1 MSTTL
6 MKESALV
13 NEPTDRSQVVET
25 GMDPEALDRVVTS
38 VESDIDSSLHHGAV
52 VLVAR
57 RGQVVLRRGI
67 GLSDL
72 EAGRAAEPDDIFLLM
87 STAKSFTAALVL
99 RLIDRAE
106 LSFDTRVSDI
116 IPEFGVRG
124 KERVTVR
131 QLLTHT
137 GGTWAGFVPPPP
149 VPWGP
154 LWGDMDA
161 MTAAVSAQQIAHRPG
176 AHVIYNPFASY
187 NILGEIVRRLDSA
200 KRSFRDIAKQEL
212 FDPLG
217 MNDTSFGLRRDAP
230 RRVPLRMAETTPG
243 AAEVNVM
250 ESLNDL
256 VDENFELPAG
266 MAFGTADDL
275 FTFAETIRNKG
286 VSGGHRLLS
295 QAMVSYAYQNH
306 TGDMTNE
313 FWDFN
318 KEARGIAEFPANFSV
333 GGGYVR
339 GIGHFMTP
347 LGQLASPS
355 AFGSVGSGSTM
366 WMVDPEREL
375 TFVFLSSGLLEGLH
389 HFQRLQRVS
398 DLVIA
403 SVVD

>member
-1 MSTTL
+1 MPDPLAVRPESVGMNSARLQRLVTTVEADI
-6 MKESALV
+6 ES
-13 NEPTDRSQVVET
+13 
-25 GMDPEALDRVVTS
+25 G
-38 VESDIDSSLHHGAV
+38 LHHGAT

-57 RGQVVLRRGI
+57 RGQVVLREGI
-67 GLSDL
+67 GHSDL
-72 EAGRAAEPDDIFLLM
+72 AAGRPTRPDDIYLLM
-87 STAKSFTAALVL
+87 STAKSFTALLVL
-99 RLIDRAE
+99 QLIDRGVIG
-106 LSFDTRVSDI
+106 FDTRVAEV

-131 QLLTHT
+131 HLLTHT

-154 LWGDMDA
+154 LWGDMAA
-161 MTAAVSAQQIAHRPG
+161 MTAAVSAQQIAHTPG
-176 AHVIYNPFASY
+176 ARVIYNPFASF
-187 NILGEIVRRLDSA
+187 NILGEMVRRLDA
-200 KRSFRDIAKQEL
+200 RGRSFRAIAKDEL

-217 MNDTSFGLRRDAP
+217 MADSSFGLKLDAP

-266 MAFGTADDL
+266 MAFGTVDDL
-275 FTFAETIRNKG
+275 LVFAETLRRRG
-286 VSGGHRLLS
+286 DSGSTRLLS
-295 QAMVSYAYQNH
+295 PAMVDYAYRNH
-306 TGDMTNE
+306 TGDLSNE

-318 KEARGIAEFPANFSV
+318 KETRGIADFPANFSM

-339 GIGHFMTP
+339 GTGHFMTP

-389 HFQRLQRVS
+389 HFQRLQRLS
-398 DLVIA
+398 DLVLGA
-403 SVVD
+403 VDD